1 MPQAMDEP
9 REPQPGPP
17 ETPDLWGEEF
27 EARFVATAAIVVA
40 AVLMLVLPAR
50 VATSPR
56 WLIPTLA
63 AVLGVVLL
71 LGSLRWN
78 DPNDPWHGRLRSVS
92 LVLLAVMSLGNV
104 VSGARLVV
112 DLARAQGIRDPATLL
127 LTGAAIWLTNV
138 IVFSLWYW
146 ELDRGGPV
154 ARSRTPWTADKRSCS
169 FLFPQMD
176 NTDYGRIG
184 WRPEFIDYLYFSFTN
199 ATAFS
204 PTDVMPLSR
213 PAKLA
218 MMLQSGLS
226 IVIIVLVVARAVNIL
241 H

>member
-1 MPQAMDEP
+1 MDEP
-9 REPQPGPP
+9 RSPDHGPAGA
-17 ETPDLWGEEF
+17 PDVRDEEF

-40 AVLMLVLPAR
+40 AGLMLVLPDR
-50 VATSPR
+50 VATIPR
-56 WLIPTLA
+56 WVIPVLA

-78 DPNDPWHGRLRSVS
+78 DPSDPWHGRLRGVS

-104 VSGARLVV
+104 TSGARLVV

-127 LTGAAIWLTNV
+127 LTGGAIWLTNV

-154 ARSRTPWTADKRSCS
+154 KRSRTPWTADKRSCS
-169 FLFPQMD
+169 FLFPQMY
-176 NTDYGRIG
+176 NTDYGKVG
-184 WRPEFIDYLYFSFTN
+184 WRPEFVDYLYTSFTN

-226 IVIIVLVVARAVNIL
+226 IVILVLVVARAVNIL